1 VRHSWWSSR
10 EDRVMAR
17 ERLSSQDLAEGYARD
32 ARRLLTWFTRR
43 TTDAQLAVDLVA
55 ETYARAFASRRRFRG
70 DPGDGDDLAAWT
82 WGIAR
87 NVLHDALRR
96 GGGERRAIRRLG
108 LEPPALDDFEI
119 ARIEELAELG
129 TLRAAV
135 ADALDDL
142 SPEQREAVRLRVVA
156 ELDYCAI
163 ARRLGISEQ
172 AARTRVSRGLR
183 ALGTAL
189 EGTG

>member
-1 VRHSWWSSR
+1 
-10 EDRVMAR
+10 MAR
-17 ERLSSQDLAEGYARD
+17 AKLGSENLADGYERD

-70 DPGDGDDLAAWT
+70 DPADPDAVAAWT

-96 GGGERRAIRRLG
+96 GGAERRAIRRLG
-108 LEPPALDDFEI
+108 LSTPALDDAEI

-156 ELDYCAI
+156 ELDYPAI
-163 ARRLGISEQ
+163 AHRLGISEQ
-172 AARTRVSRGLR
+172 AVRARVSRGLR

-189 EGTG
+189 EGTP